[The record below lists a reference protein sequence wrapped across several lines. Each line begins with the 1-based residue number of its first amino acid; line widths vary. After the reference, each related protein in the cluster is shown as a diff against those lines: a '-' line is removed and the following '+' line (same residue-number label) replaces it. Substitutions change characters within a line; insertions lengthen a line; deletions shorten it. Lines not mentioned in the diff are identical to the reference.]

1 MAVPGR
7 APASARGWRF
17 SRPGGQSGQAWLSH
31 LVTSAAGWPGLE
43 EADFCR
49 VGGAVDEALEELGV
63 CGPSLGWKDVLASCC
78 WARCPKQDGPVG
90 DGPGHEG
97 LPVQPDP
104 GLMADRPLA
113 ARPAWW
119 ALPSSADPSRT
130 GRGAAPVCRGP
141 SGAGAW
147 EGKGGPFAA
156 CSPPPAVSGR
166 TGHWPGP
173 FPVGYTVCL
182 LFWKYRKS
190 INCWRFFEHY
200 RAVDYWGSR

>member
-1 MAVPGR
+1 MAMPGR
-7 APASARGWRF
+7 APASAWGWRF
-17 SRPGGQSGQAWLSH
+17 SRPGGQPGQAWLSH

-43 EADFCR
+43 EADLCR

-63 CGPSLGWKDVLASCC
+63 CGPSLGWKDVSASRCR
-78 WARCPKQDGPVG
+78 ARRPKQDGPVG
-90 DGPGHEG
+90 EGPGHW
-97 LPVQPDP
+97 LPDP
-104 GLMADRPLA
+104 PGGPCPA
-113 ARPAWW
+113 AQTPPGPDAE
-119 ALPSSADPSRT
+119 LLLSA
-130 GRGAAPVCRGP
+130 RGQAEL
-141 SGAGAW
+141 GAR

-190 INCWRFFEHY
+190 INCRRFFEHC
-200 RAVDYWGSR
+200 RAVDYWGSC